1 MRIFYGWIIAGA
13 ILLAWGISV
22 GPRQSFSIFLLPF
35 AGEFGASRSATA
47 AAFSIHMAS
56 YALGGWLLGIIMD
69 RVGPRRI
76 IAWSTGIWALVLVL
90 CSRLQSIWQLY
101 VVYGVLGGAAT
112 GGLSY
117 VANNAILSR
126 WFVRYR
132 GLATGI
138 AQAGIPLGTAV
149 YGPLAQLGIA
159 SLGWRM
165 THVVFGLFVAA
176 TALPLVLLVLRD
188 DPKELGLLPDGATA
202 PAVTGGGSDVRA
214 PHVQGFTGPG
224 LPRGYWPI
232 FTANILRGLAMYA
245 ILVHQVAFLVD
256 VGFTR
261 MAAASYFSASFFL
274 AVPGG
279 LAAGAIS
286 DRIGRTRT
294 YAGIAALYVIGYVS
308 LLSGPQPLPGCRAL
322 DLCAGRR
329 SGLRGGIFRPGR
341 LSHRSTA
348 RPAIGFPAGAAEYRL
363 RGGRDPG
370 ALSGGAC
377 VRLAGKLHPCLHP
390 DGSLHDRLIA
400 DHFGHGAATPR
411 NRRLGSRSGRLPLGG
426 RERGA

>member
-1 MRIFYGWIIAGA
+1 MRIFYGWIIAGT
-13 ILLAWGISV
+13 ILATWGISI

-35 AGEFGASRSATA
+35 VGEFGASRSATA

-76 IAWSTGIWALVLVL
+76 IAWSTGTWALVLVL
-90 CSRLQSIWQLY
+90 CSRLQSVWQLY

-117 VANNAILSR
+117 VANNTILSR

-132 GLATGI
+132 GLASGI

-159 SLGWRM
+159 SLGWRT

-188 DPKELGLLPDGATA
+188 DPREMGLLPDGAIA
-202 PAVTGGGSDVRA
+202 PALRGGGSDLRA

-232 FTANILRGLAMYA
+232 FAANILRGLTMYA

-261 MAAASYFSASFFL
+261 MTAASYFSASFFL

-308 LLSGPQPLPGCRAL
+308 LLLVHSPSQVVLLSFSVLAAGLANGGASPVLAAFLTDRLQGPRLGFLLGLQNIGFGVGATLGPYLAGLAFDWLGSYTLAFILMALSMVVSSLIISGTVR
-322 DLCAGRR
+322 RR
-329 SGLRGGIFRPGR
+329 S
-341 LSHRSTA
+341 
-348 RPAIGFPAGAAEYRL
+348 
-363 RGGRDPG
+363 
-370 ALSGGAC
+370 
-377 VRLAGKLHPCLHP
+377 
-390 DGSLHDRLIA
+390 
-400 DHFGHGAATPR
+400 AT
-411 NRRLGSRSGRLPLGG
+411 GT
-426 RERGA
+426 